1 MQIKFQT
8 EIKKIVSIATRF
20 PFDIV
25 LMLTAAAA
33 VRYIAVVCSLNIFL
47 SFIASLSLSHLTS
60 FMFGN
65 RVSGNAL
72 VLHFFFPVRFF
83 RILTPLPRQIFLA
96 SSIQFLSDW
105 MRKLIA
111 SRFSVIFSCL
121 QWDLTQKIRKTKL
134 NFFFSNKI
142 IHCIVVP
149 LIDSDLLFWINI
161 ICEGCQE
168 LLMWLHF
175 KKILWWFFSFW
186 SIEVHWN
193 GCRRK
198 KTEQ

>member
-72 VLHFFFPVRFF
+72 VLHFFSPFGSLEF
-83 RILTPLPRQIFLA
+83 
-96 SSIQFLSDW
+96 
-105 MRKLIA
+105 
-111 SRFSVIFSCL
+111 
-121 QWDLTQKIRKTKL
+121 
-134 NFFFSNKI
+134 
-142 IHCIVVP
+142 
-149 LIDSDLLFWINI
+149 
-161 ICEGCQE
+161 
-168 LLMWLHF
+168 
-175 KKILWWFFSFW
+175 
-186 SIEVHWN
+186 
-193 GCRRK
+193 
-198 KTEQ
+198 